1 MAQRNPTFFQA
12 DGVGATTNTREKVR
26 LSHDVGDEKLAKMT
40 SVVFNPKNLKMYQL
54 AFVVIFMM
62 YIWLTAFSNVA
73 LIIKSLFV
81 VALIA
86 LVVIESVI
94 ILAYLE

>member
-1 MAQRNPTFFQA
+1 MAQRSATAFFEAQNPPVNQTKK
-12 DGVGATTNTREKVR
+12 TVR
-26 LSHDVGDEKLAKMT
+26 LSQDVGDEKIAKMT
-40 SVVFNPKNLKMYQL
+40 SVVFNPKNLKMYQI
-54 AFVVIFMM
+54 AFVVIFVL

-81 VALIA
+81 VALIT

-94 ILAYLE
+94 ILSYLE